1 MTFGDIDII
10 LSCYPLYRSGRR
22 VKIGTSMYH
31 GVKVLSFEMSFIV
44 GVFLVGAKNNQTS
57 VTAVGCGSRLHS
69 ASETTII

>member
-44 GVFLVGAKNNQTS
+44 GVFLVGAKNNQT
-57 VTAVGCGSRLHS
+57 VA
-69 ASETTII
+69 